1 MEHESYGEGAAKSLT
16 TMLEHSVVG
25 SEDKIAE
32 TFIQFFQDD
41 EAGELP
47 VPNGKGTKGA
57 VCCAVCGTS
66 VDVKKAQRIDLI
78 CRRAKR
84 IGHSDYI
91 CGQCSERVS
100 DVVTPRILSRMTADQ
115 IRRHLGEA
123 DRLEELYRTQFKATR
138 TFNSGKKL
146 NKPTLEVD
154 EIHGWWAVPNAKHP
168 MVFSLDKIVDA
179 KMRVRSTR
187 LFSELESSISINRVV
202 DSIRKVIRSILVF
215 FMAKKYQS
223 GYPELPSIPSEE
235 QPYEMTLRLKLDDDC
250 GLTDACINLA
260 EGPKSAVPSNAQG
273 AYECAHD
280 IIEYLTALQNK
291 RFRSYENT
299 VRPQSTDD
307 PAWMKEIV
315 GRSGITNNDL
325 EFIRYYVNRIPMM
338 LGMSTGMGPF
348 YDKLTLVNNVTGWLS
363 DNLCKGFHVPSWDTQ
378 QSADPRAFIGAFI
391 RYAPGVSYSDIVCIH
406 DESNM
411 MSGKGGMLL
420 AVDCFAVDTVN
431 VTPDERR
438 ALMPVRYDD
447 LLCVCM
453 GTESWSALK
462 LFYRDGSEKVIF
474 VDKFA
479 HYLFAAVNCILY
491 LRNVL
496 GSYPNLMD
504 DAGQANAAL
513 AFNAASEHEAAPTRT
528 PGAPARAAKGYPFGA
543 HGETPGHF
551 NRLGRS

>member
-1 MEHESYGEGAAKSLT
+1 MEHDSYGEGAAKSLT

-41 EAGELP
+41 EAGEIP
-47 VPNGKGTKGA
+47 VPNGKGTRGT

-78 CRRAKR
+78 GRRAKR

-154 EIHGWWAVPNAKHP
+154 EIHGWWAVPNAKNP

-250 GLTDACINLA
+250 
-260 EGPKSAVPSNAQG
+260 
-273 AYECAHD
+273 
-280 IIEYLTALQNK
+280 
-291 RFRSYENT
+291 
-299 VRPQSTDD
+299 
-307 PAWMKEIV
+307 
-315 GRSGITNNDL
+315 
-325 EFIRYYVNRIPMM
+325 
-338 LGMSTGMGPF
+338 
-348 YDKLTLVNNVTGWLS
+348 
-363 DNLCKGFHVPSWDTQ
+363 
-378 QSADPRAFIGAFI
+378 
-391 RYAPGVSYSDIVCIH
+391 
-406 DESNM
+406 
-411 MSGKGGMLL
+411 
-420 AVDCFAVDTVN
+420 
-431 VTPDERR
+431 
-438 ALMPVRYDD
+438 

-513 AFNAASEHEAAPTRT
+513 AFNAASEHESAPTST

-543 HGETPGHF
+543 HGGTPGHF